1 MLPRLAIL
9 ALALMVAITDA
20 KRRNKTGDKKHD
32 DDVARHEKDFIAFD
46 INQDNFVDASEVR
59 QLHKNLKQEDVTAFF
74 IAADV
79 NEDGLI
85 TLEEYVNASLAQE
98 SVRKITQ

>member
-1 MLPRLAIL
+1 MLTRLAIL
-9 ALALMVAITDA
+9 ALTTLVAITDA
-20 KRRNKTGDKKHD
+20 KRRNRSGDKKKD

-59 QLHKNLKQEDVTAFF
+59 QLHKNLKQEDVSAFF

-98 SVRKITQ
+98 AGEISQ